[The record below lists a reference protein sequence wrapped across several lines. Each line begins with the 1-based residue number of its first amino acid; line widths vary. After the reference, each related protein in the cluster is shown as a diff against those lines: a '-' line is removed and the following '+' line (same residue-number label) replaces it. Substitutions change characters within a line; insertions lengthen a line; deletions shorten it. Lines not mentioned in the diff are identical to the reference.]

1 MSNSLHAVEHIR
13 RLRGGSQAQLMRAS
27 DGQYWVVKFQGGPQ
41 GTRILANEMFG
52 SRLGRWLNL
61 PMPRTEAIEVS
72 EELIQCT
79 PALRFEI
86 GGTRIKCMPGRHL
99 ALLYADQ
106 SGNTVL
112 DYLPE
117 SLLSK
122 VSNVSM
128 FARSLVLDKW
138 TCNSDSRQVVFTKKP
153 HGRMYR
159 ATLVDQGHCFNADEW
174 DFPDSTLRGV
184 YARNAVYA
192 RVTGWESFD
201 PALTRAEEADI
212 IHLWQCAEMI
222 PPEWWRHDRYALEQL
237 VERLYQRRRKVRALI
252 VALRDSARSPFPNWI
267 VNERVGA
274 ASGHDYA
281 ERQSV

>member
-1 MSNSLHAVEHIR
+1 MSNSLHAVEHMR

-41 GTRILANEMFG
+41 GTRILANEMFA

-61 PMPRTEAIEVS
+61 PMPRTEVIEVS
-72 EELIQCT
+72 GELIQRT
-79 PALRFEI
+79 PELCFEI
-86 GGTRIKCMPGRHL
+86 GATRINCMPGRHL
-99 ALLYADQ
+99 ASLYADQ
-106 SGNTVL
+106 SGNMVL

-138 TCNSDSRQVVFTKKP
+138 TCNSDSRQAVFTKKP
-153 HGRMYR
+153 RKRTYSV
-159 ATLVDQGHCFNADEW
+159 TLVDQGHCFNADEW

-192 RVTGWESFD
+192 GVTGWNSFE

-212 IHLWQCAEMI
+212 VHLWQCAETI
-222 PPEWWRHDRYALEQL
+222 LPEWCRHDRHALEQL
-237 VERLYQRRRKVRALI
+237 VEALYKRRTTIRTLI
-252 VALRDSARSPFPNWI
+252 AAFRDSPRSPFPNWI
-267 VNERVGA
+267 VREQSSVST
-274 ASGHDYA
+274 SGYA
-281 ERQSV
+281 QTQSR